1 MAQKK
6 MAGMDYYDLMSSFK
20 RLPLLVIMACAL
32 SANVQASDEKA
43 TEPISSALDSV
54 LFYQLLLGEL
64 NARGNEPGA
73 GFSLILDTARKTPD
87 PRLFQRA
94 VDIALQAR
102 SGDSALQAARAWKQ
116 ALPNSK
122 EANRYIVQ
130 ILIGLNRISEVL
142 EPLKREISNTPPAD
156 RTEFIASIPRFFAR
170 ASDKKLAASTVE
182 RALQSYLTPPSIGVT
197 AWSVIGRMRF
207 DAGDSNAALE
217 AARKAQALDRKASS
231 PAQLALALMSP
242 KLPQAEALVK
252 NYLENQIHPEV
263 RMDYARALLDAQRY
277 TDAATQLQ
285 TITEE
290 KPDYPQA
297 WLIRGMLELQEGQ
310 AVIAERYLKRYI
322 DLAVTTRTDGLGTE
336 PEPGLARAYTSLA
349 QIAEQRKDF
358 EQADAW
364 LQRIDRKEDLLS
376 AQLRRATLLARQG
389 QYAQARELIHR
400 QPTKSPADARLKTA
414 AEIQLLRDSKQYQ
427 AAYDLLADTTA
438 RHPED
443 VDFIYDMAM
452 VAEKLGQPEEMERL
466 LRSVIASKPE
476 YLHAYNALGYSLA
489 ERNTRLPEAK
499 QLILKA
505 LEYAPGDPFISDSL
519 GWVEF
524 RSGNLT
530 EAHRILQEAFNIRPD
545 AEIAAHLGEVLW
557 HLGHRDQATRI
568 WQQGLQLSA
577 ENETLQ
583 ETLNRLK
590 VKLRVNE

>member
-1 MAQKK
+1 
-6 MAGMDYYDLMSSFK
+6 MDYYDPMFSFN

-43 TEPISSALDSV
+43 AEPVSSALDGA

-64 NARGNEPGA
+64 NAQNSEPGT
-73 GFSLILDTARKTPD
+73 GFSLILDTARKTND

-122 EANRYIVQ
+122 EANRYIFQ
-130 ILIGLNRISEVL
+130 ILIGLNRISEAQ
-142 EPLKREISNTPPAD
+142 EPLKREIANTPPAD
-156 RTEFIASIPRFFAR
+156 RAGFIAAIPRYFAR

-182 RALQSYLTPPSIGVT
+182 RALQSYLSATSIGVT

-207 DAGDSNAALE
+207 EAGDSGAALE

-231 PAQLALALMSP
+231 PALLALALMSP

-252 NYLENQIHPEV
+252 NYLENQAHPEV

-277 TDAATQLQ
+277 ADAAAQLQ

-310 AVIAERYLKRYI
+310 AFIAERYLTRYI
-322 DLAVTTRTDGLGTE
+322 DLALAIRPESTDTE
-336 PEPGLARAYTSLA
+336 PDPGLTRAYTSLA
-349 QIAEQRKDF
+349 QIAEQLKDF
-358 EQADAW
+358 VQADAW
-364 LQRIDRKEDLLS
+364 LQRIDNKADLLS
-376 AQLRRATLLARQG
+376 AQLRRAGLLARQG
-389 QYAQARELIHR
+389 KYAQARELIHS
-400 QPTKSPADARLKTA
+400 QPAKSPADVRLKTA
-414 AEIQLLRDSKQYQ
+414 AEVQLLRDSKQYQ
-427 AAYDLLADTTA
+427 AAYALLADTTA

-443 VDFIYDMAM
+443 WDFVYDMAM

-530 EAHRILQEAFNIRPD
+530 EAHRILQEAFKIRPD

-557 HLGHRDQATRI
+557 HLGHRDQAARI

-590 VKLRVNE
+590 VKLRANE